1 MRHAQTQRLVT
12 IIAGGMLVA
21 LCTSFSGFA
30 SSDTSAPKKNQFLM
44 SNLGSIN
51 FSNSGST
58 AAQQAFLTGVKALHS
73 FQFDEA
79 GTAFKLAQEIDPS
92 FALAYWGEAMSY
104 NHPLWAQQNLDLAL
118 TALSRFAPTPEAR
131 AQKILA
137 GRERD
142 LMRAVD
148 VLYGRGEKLARDI
161 AYAET
166 MRELHEAYP
175 GDDEIATLYA
185 LSLLG
190 TVRPGDT
197 GVQRQM
203 KAAAVALAV
212 FGRNPRH
219 PGAAHFI
226 IHAFDDPEHAILA
239 LPAAQIYADIAP
251 DAPHALHMPS
261 HIFLQLGMW
270 EKVVNSNAA
279 SYEAEISLAINK
291 GLERGRTEF
300 HSLSWLMYGHLQIG
314 NLDEAKDIIKIA
326 KQTVQDYP
334 SVRTRN
340 GFLSMLARYVVEA
353 ERWDEIA
360 SYELGSRDNNNSDI
374 QYAIGLNAIQQGDI
388 LAAKRAAASI
398 QSARKNAS
406 GRANGTYRA
415 KIIAVIEKELLAAIA
430 VDSGRTLEA
439 ERLLQEAVAIEKTL
453 NAPSGP
459 PQPMQ
464 PSFESY
470 GAFLLN
476 AGRLEEATEQFK
488 LALQRSPNRAISMR
502 GLKSARAA
510 AAFNST
516 LH

>member
-1 MRHAQTQRLVT
+1 MLVT
-12 IIAGGMLVA
+12 
-21 LCTSFSGFA
+21 LCTSFSTSA
-30 SSDTSAPKKNQFLM
+30 SSHISTPQENKILM

-51 FSNSGST
+51 FPNSGSAT
-58 AAQQAFLTGVKALHS
+58 AQTAFLTGVKALHS

-79 GTAFKLAQEIDPS
+79 ATAFHLAQETDPT

-104 NHPLWAQQNLDLAL
+104 NHPLWAEQNQDLAL
-118 TALSRFAPTPEAR
+118 KVLNRFAPTPETR
-131 AQKILA
+131 AQKTLA

-142 LMRAVD
+142 LMKAVD
-148 VLYGRGEKLARDI
+148 VLYGSGEKLARDL
-161 AYAET
+161 AYSET
-166 MRELHEAYP
+166 MQELHEAYP
-175 GDDEIATLYA
+175 DDDEIATLYA

-190 TVRPGDT
+190 TIRPGDT
-197 GVQRQM
+197 GVRRQM

-212 FGRNPRH
+212 FGKNPRH

-226 IHAFDDPEHAILA
+226 IHALDDPEHAILA

-270 EKVVNSNAA
+270 KEVVNSNAA
-279 SYEAEISLAINK
+279 SYDAEITLAKNK

-314 NLDEAKDIIKIA
+314 NYDEAKNIIKIA
-326 KQTVQDYP
+326 MKTVQDYP
-334 SVRTRN
+334 SARTRN
-340 GFLSMLARYVVEA
+340 GFLSMLARYLVES

-360 SYELGSRDNNNSDI
+360 SYELAGPDNNNPDI
-374 QYAIGLNAIQQGDI
+374 QYAIGLTAIKQGNI
-388 LAAKRAAASI
+388 PAAKRAAASI
-398 QSARKNAS
+398 QSSRKNAS
-406 GRANGTYRA
+406 TRSNGTYRA
-415 KIIAVIEKELLAAIA
+415 KIIAVTEKELLAAIA
-430 VDSGRTLEA
+430 VASGKTLEA
-439 ERLLQEAVAIEKTL
+439 DRLLQEAVAIEKTL

-476 AGRLEEATEQFK
+476 ADRLEEATEQFK
-488 LALQRSPNRAISMR
+488 MALQRSPNRAISIR
-502 GLKSARAA
+502 GLETARTVKTY
-510 AAFNST
+510 NSN